1 MMPPGVPR
9 MGLPLVWRVI
19 LLMFCTTTR
28 SSSRT
33 VNTVPRLPLS
43 LPVITMTSSP
53 FLILRIASPPWL
65 LLHRSQHFGRE
76 RHDLHELFGTELAG
90 LGSVVSGS
98 VGLELVVEQH
108 RSFVVVVVLC

>member
-9 MGLPLVWRVI
+9 LGLPLVWRLI
-19 LLMFCTTTR
+19 ILMFSTTTR
-28 SSSRT
+28 SSTRT

-43 LPVITMTSSP
+43 LPVITKSSSP
-53 FLILRIASPPWL
+53 FLILRIARPPRH

-90 LGSVVSGS
+90 HGSVVLCSF
-98 VGLELVVEQH
+98 VLVLVVEQN
-108 RSFVVVVVLC
+108 